1 MTDRATCLRRL
12 SDVPDVAPVANSPT
26 EVLSVLSGAPLSL
39 ALFGE
44 PRARLDKSSSGAL
57 SRAGP
62 RGSPTRRDPV
72 FSLHGYYRFS
82 AP

>member
-12 SDVPDVAPVANSPT
+12 SDAPDVAPVANSPT

-62 RGSPTRRDPV
+62 LAHAIAVTAREQWAR
-72 FSLHGYYRFS
+72 SL
-82 AP
+82 P